1 MSRAYIEKDDA
12 FRIKGVHSFFFY
24 YIGDD
29 QTSNLNLI
37 RIHNFELKQKKK
49 TSRGSGSISTS
60 ELKSYVTLQSRIF
73 NFSFF
78 NSGKLG
84 IQLKISLKLQND

>member
-37 RIHNFELKQKKK
+37 RIYNFELKQKKK
-49 TSRGSGSISTS
+49 RLV
-60 ELKSYVTLQSRIF
+60 EDLDQSQRV
-73 NFSFF
+73 N
-78 NSGKLG
+78 
-84 IQLKISLKLQND
+84 